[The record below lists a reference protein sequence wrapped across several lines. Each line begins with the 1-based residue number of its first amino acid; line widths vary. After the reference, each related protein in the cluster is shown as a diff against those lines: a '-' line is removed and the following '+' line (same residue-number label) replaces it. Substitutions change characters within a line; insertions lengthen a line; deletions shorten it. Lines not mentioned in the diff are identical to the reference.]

1 VIREIITYPNPL
13 LKKISKEVVE
23 FDKNLH
29 DFLDDMYDTMVA
41 GNGIGLA
48 AIQVGV
54 DKRILIIN
62 LLDEGNEGDEEVQS
76 KENLLEIIN
85 PKVLETSGSVTY
97 QEGCLSVPKFYEDVQ
112 RYEKITIQYQDRDG
126 NIIKKECDTLLSIA
140 FQHEL
145 DHLDGK
151 LFIDKL
157 SYGKRKKFEKEWK
170 KQLKNK

>member
-1 VIREIITYPNPL
+1 MIREIITYPNPL